1 MLAHISNHMKQ
12 VLIWSSA
19 LTVAC
24 GLMFAFFERA
34 PVPKAPKEG
43 AVGYIV
49 QVLSRQNEAD
59 AQATF
64 RALQSKFPSI
74 LGSRAPLIKRADL
87 GDKGIFYR
95 AVIGPFDTP
104 AEASQFCSDL
114 KSASGQCVVQRNW
127 SVRSG

>member
-1 MLAHISNHMKQ
+1 MLALISNHTKQ

-24 GLMFAFFERA
+24 GLMVAFYERA
-34 PVPKAPKEG
+34 PAPKTPKEG
-43 AVGYIV
+43 VAGYIV

-59 AQATF
+59 AQAAF
-64 RALQSKFPSI
+64 RALQSKFPSV

-87 GDKGIFYR
+87 GDKGIYFR

-104 AEASQFCSDL
+104 AEASQFCDNL
-114 KSASGQCVVQRNW
+114 KSAGGQCLIQRNY
-127 SVRSG
+127 